1 MTKLLVVDDHPV
13 LREGLVALL
22 RQSDPDATLLQA
34 ATAEDA
40 LALVAG
46 APDLDLVILDL
57 ALPGTDGRLLLQE
70 FRRRRPELRVLMLSS
85 SENPADALEL
95 LKLGALG
102 YVPKS
107 ASPQTL
113 LSAMRLVLNGES
125 YVPRLILGGD
135 NGAAPEP
142 AIVRGVLTARQ
153 VEILRCLAAGETNGG
168 IARRFGLS
176 EKTVKAHVSA
186 IFRGLNVVNRTQA
199 VRAGQAAGL
208 L

>member
-125 YVPRLILGGD
+125 YVPRLILGGG

-142 AIVRGVLTARQ
+142 AIVRGALTARQ